1 MGTHFSKRVGGGG
14 GGHHNGVLSG
24 HEIMAYAF
32 LSGTQVTQATYNILN
47 IFTIFLQN
55 NNKYCSITKGSNFHG
70 QETTITKLLTT
81 ECCLFTLNR
90 FQSANKTSVQNVH
103 KPYPL

>member
-32 LSGTQVTQATYNILN
+32 LSGTQVTQTTYIILN
-47 IFTIFLQN
+47 IFIILLRQENHFL
-55 NNKYCSITKGSNFHG
+55 
-70 QETTITKLLTT
+70 
-81 ECCLFTLNR
+81 R
-90 FQSANKTSVQNVH
+90 
-103 KPYPL
+103 